1 MLGMFFT
8 DQDVACFDDA
18 KTCDLE
24 LFSSFYQ
31 GMRQQGVYIAPSQF
45 EALFL
50 STAHADEH
58 IDATVNAVEQVLKNL
73 VK

>member
-1 MLGMFFT
+1 MVL
-8 DQDVACFDDA
+8 
-18 KTCDLE
+18 KTAGHTCHTAL
-24 LFSSFYQ
+24 Q

-50 STAHADEH
+50 STAHTDEH
-58 IDATVNAVEQVLKNL
+58 IDATAVAAEEVLKNI